1 MKIILHLTFTVT
13 CFMTYSQSKKEQIEI
28 LANRVDSLNRVVGEE
43 RSLNQNKINELNST
57 VTKLEGQIAAL
68 SSNLTKLNQEL
79 QDSKDVI
86 LKKQKEI
93 VENQI
98 EISRLQSA
106 LKIKSDS
113 LEIVKKE
120 QSSQSYQVTQIGS
133 FKSVKI
139 GIQTWMA
146 ENLNVSTFRNG
157 DPIPQAKTDE
167 EWKKAGDN
175 EQPAWCYYDNDP
187 ANGAKYGKLYNW
199 YAVIDP
205 RGLAPEGWH
214 VPSDAEW
221 TKLTDFLGGEVAG
234 TKMKSTS
241 GWAENGN
248 GTNTSGFSGLPG
260 GYRYYNGSF
269 DDVGGDGNWW
279 SSTEDLTGNAWYRYL
294 NYLNGNVYRYDSNK
308 KNGFSVRCLRD

>member
-1 MKIILHLTFTVT
+1 MVGFLNA
-13 CFMTYSQSKKEQIEI
+13 QSKKEQIEI
-28 LANRVDSLNRVVGEE
+28 LTNRVDSLNRVVGEE
-43 RSLNQNKINELNST
+43 RSSNQNKIIEINSI
-57 VTKLEGQIAAL
+57 VTKLEGQIATL
-68 SSNLTKLNQEL
+68 SGNLTTLNKEL

-120 QSSQSYQVTQIGS
+120 QSSQSYQVTQIDS
-133 FKSVKI
+133 YKSVKI
-139 GIQTWMA
+139 GIQTWMSV
-146 ENLNVSTFRNG
+146 NLNVSTFRNG

-199 YAVIDP
+199 YAVNDK
-205 RGLAPEGWH
+205 RGLAPVGYH

-221 TKLTDFLGGEVAG
+221 TKLENYLGDDAG
-234 TKMKSTS
+234 KQMKSTS
-241 GWAENGN
+241 GWEDNN
-248 GTNTSGFSGLPG
+248 GTNSTGFSGLPG
-260 GYRYYNGSF
+260 GLRDHVGSF
-269 DDVGGDGNWW
+269 DGIGGDGGWW
-279 SSTEDLTGNAWYRYL
+279 SSTEDSTYVAWFRFLYYDD
-294 NYLNGNVYRYDSNK
+294 GDVYRYDDGKRS
-308 KNGFSVRCLRD
+308 GYSVRCLRD

>member
-1 MKIILHLTFTVT
+1 
-13 CFMTYSQSKKEQIEI
+13 
-28 LANRVDSLNRVVGEE
+28 VDSLNQVV
-43 RSLNQNKINELNST
+43 
-57 VTKLEGQIAAL
+57 
-68 SSNLTKLNQEL
+68 
-79 QDSKDVI
+79 
-86 LKKQKEI
+86 
-93 VENQI
+93 
-98 EISRLQSA
+98 
-106 LKIKSDS
+106 
-113 LEIVKKE
+113 
-120 QSSQSYQVTQIGS
+120 SSQSKTINDKNSQINGLNSKITSLESNISLLNDNVSKLSSELQTFKTESKTKQQELITKNAEISDLQLQIKIKTDSLILLRSELEKLKPAAKPVVTSNNSGKVTQTGS
-133 FKSVKI
+133 YKSVKI
-139 GIQTWMA
+139 GTQTWMSV
-146 ENLNVSTFRNG
+146 NLNVSTFRNG

>member
-1 MKIILHLTFTVT
+1 MKNLLFVV
-13 CFMTYSQSKKEQIEI
+13 CLLMVGFLNAQSKKEQIEI
-28 LANRVDSLNRVVGEE
+28 LTNRVDSLNRVVGEE
-43 RSLNQNKINELNST
+43 RSSNQNKIIEINSI
-57 VTKLEGQIAAL
+57 VTKLEGQIATL
-68 SSNLTKLNQEL
+68 SGNLTTLNKEL

-120 QSSQSYQVTQIGS
+120 QSSQSYQVTQIDS
-133 FKSVKI
+133 YKSVKI
-139 GIQTWMA
+139 GIQTWMSV
-146 ENLNVSTFRNG
+146 NLNVSTFRNG

-199 YAVIDP
+199 YAVNDK
-205 RGLAPEGWH
+205 RGLAPVGYH

-221 TKLTDFLGGEVAG
+221 TKLENYLGDDAG
-234 TKMKSTS
+234 KQMKSTS
-241 GWAENGN
+241 GWEDNN
-248 GTNTSGFSGLPG
+248 GTNSTGFSGLPG
-260 GYRYYNGSF
+260 GLRDHVGSF
-269 DDVGGDGNWW
+269 DGIGGDGGWW
-279 SSTEDLTGNAWYRYL
+279 SSTEDSTYVAWFRFLYYDD
-294 NYLNGNVYRYDSNK
+294 GDVYRYDDGKRS
-308 KNGFSVRCLRD
+308 GYSVRCLRD